1 MIRSLFIGASG
12 MNAQKTNLDVI
23 SNNIANTSTYGFK
36 ANRAE
41 FQDLMYQAVQA
52 PGATTSTGFLNPTGI
67 QIGLGVM
74 PSSAGKIFKQGDM
87 VNTGNELDVSIEGKG
102 FFQITQ
108 ADGSLAYTRAG
119 NFKLDSTGRIVNDQG
134 LVLVPE
140 MTVPTDTVSISISSD
155 GIVSV
160 LQNTTTT
167 QAQIGQI
174 ELANFANPAGLKAI
188 GKNLYTET
196 DASGAVNV
204 AVPGQQGFGTLDQG
218 FLETSNVNVID
229 EMVNMIVSQRSYEFN
244 SKSVQTTDEMLQA
257 ANNLK
262 R

>member
-41 FQDLMYQAVQA
+41 FQDLMYQMVQA
-52 PGATTSTGFLNPTGI
+52 PGAPTAVSYPSPTGI

-87 VNTGNELDVSIEGKG
+87 VNSGNELDLAIEGKG
-102 FFQITQ
+102 FFQIAQT
-108 ADGSLAYTRAG
+108 DGSIAYTRAG

-134 LVLVPE
+134 LVLQPE
-140 MTVPTDTVSISISSD
+140 MTAPTDTVSISVSSD

-160 LQNTTTT
+160 LQNTQTTEN
-167 QAQIGQI
+167 QIGQI

-188 GKNLYTET
+188 GKNLFTET
-196 DASGAVNV
+196 DASGAVNL
-204 AVPGQQGFGTLDQG
+204 AIPGQSGFGTIDQG

-244 SKSVQTTDEMLQA
+244 SKSVQTTDEMLQT